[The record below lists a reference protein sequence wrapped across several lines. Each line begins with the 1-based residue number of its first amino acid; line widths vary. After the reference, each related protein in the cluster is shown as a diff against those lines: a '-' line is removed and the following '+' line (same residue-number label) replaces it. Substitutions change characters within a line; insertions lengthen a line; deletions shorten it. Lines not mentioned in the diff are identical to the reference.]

1 MDDTAI
7 QHLRSAMKYNALLL
21 RKQTCDNPVLLI
33 CYISDFL
40 SLTWSLVLSSVKL
53 CNPTLYT
60 ASVTIFTYSFL
71 LHLCL
76 YCRVLYNLFDTSQF
90 HPIGISPDFGDY
102 AYDSYQQACLPT
114 NKMPLLHQ
122 VNRFIIIIFNIR
134 FDIILFFI

>member
-40 SLTWSLVLSSVKL
+40 SLVLSSVKL

-60 ASVTIFTYSFL
+60 ASVTIFPYSFL

-122 VNRFIIIIFNIR
+122 VNRFIIIIFNIQY
-134 FDIILFFI
+134 